1 MKENDIEVARRALSL
16 LASCCERADQL
27 MSNKENQARGLR
39 VLALLDAVLFG
50 ERARLLSKMLG
61 DAQNARGES
70 PSYAYSVKMLWR

>member
-1 MKENDIEVARRALSL
+1 
-16 LASCCERADQL
+16 